1 MDITSY
7 LLGKNASGGGSGEE
21 PKLLS
26 EMNNFLK
33 DYVEW
38 FNGYINNISSTYNT
52 FSTET
57 TTLYTPDINYKY
69 YLIQK
74 RSGGT
79 YRVVWVKSVRV
90 INDNSIYPSN
100 IRAETM
106 ILKNNEPIN
115 MYRTLGNYI
124 TTDEVYYSPEY
135 NDIETCVQ
143 KMKNNELTYTKVNN
157 FLGYVPDTT
166 AKIPVA
172 NVGIYYYKDNNTP
185 EEFVMPSKISSKEI
199 ITSI

>member
-7 LLGKNASGGGSGEE
+7 LLGKNASGGGGGEE

-33 DYVEW
+33 EYVDW
-38 FNGYINNISSTYNT
+38 FNGYINNISNTYDT

-90 INDNSIYPSN
+90 INDNSIYPSY

-106 ILKNNEPIN
+106 VLKNNEPIN

>member
-7 LLGKNASGGGSGEE
+7 LLGKNASGGGGGEE

-33 DYVEW
+33 EYVDW
-38 FNGYINNISSTYNT
+38 FNGYINNISNTYDT

-90 INDNSIYPSN
+90 INDNSIYPSY

-106 ILKNNEPIN
+106 VLKNNEPIN
-115 MYRTLGNYI
+115 MYRT
-124 TTDEVYYSPEY
+124 V
-135 NDIETCVQ
+135 
-143 KMKNNELTYTKVNN
+143 
-157 FLGYVPDTT
+157 
-166 AKIPVA
+166 
-172 NVGIYYYKDNNTP
+172 
-185 EEFVMPSKISSKEI
+185 
-199 ITSI
+199 